1 MEDNLEFYILLN
13 ATRDESF
20 LLKIEQFLF
29 TGEKN
34 KLRDPK
40 NYFSDMTY
48 QIFFN
53 TLCYARNAMGKL
65 PSIVDMEF
73 LFSRMYKGD
82 EDKLGSL
89 RDLKNDIYKSSETV
103 DFSLIEQEV
112 EGFIKQVR
120 FAEAFQDSMKD
131 IQNRN
136 FESAIEKMNKATQVN
151 FDTDLGIHIKDWEQ
165 VKGLISEVNN
175 TSKIVST
182 GYNFLDQDRIL
193 DGGLRGGEIGCVA
206 AVPGIGKTLFLG
218 NLAANAFI
226 DGKKVLI
233 VSFETSEMRVTTR
246 TLANLLKFNTRD
258 IISGVTTG
266 VYDHIK
272 NAYDSNVMGVDG
284 DIIIKEYP
292 ARIIS
297 TNDIAAFVMDL
308 KRFQDWEPDLI
319 ILDHIL
325 IMSPNNKGKS
335 DDSQSYARYKSV
347 TEEMRNLSKA
357 LDIPI
362 WTATQIGRSGQSED
376 GGTKAITTSKDMS
389 ESRGIYDTVD
399 FFCTLNQSLQQK
411 KQLKLRLFVDKCRNG
426 EAGGLFNLK
435 VDYDTMNIAED
446 I

>member
-34 KLRDPK
+34 KIRDPK

-53 TLCYARNAMGKL
+53 TLCHARNAMGKL

-165 VKGLISEVNN
+165 VKELITKVND
-175 TSKIVST
+175 TSQVVST
-182 GYNFLDQDRIL
+182 GYNFLDQDKIL
-193 DGGLRGGEIGCVA
+193 DGGLRGGEVGCVA

-226 DGKKVLI
+226 DGKKVLV
-233 VSFETSEMRVTTR
+233 VSFETRS
-246 TLANLLKFNTRD
+246 F
-258 IISGVTTG
+258 
-266 VYDHIK
+266 
-272 NAYDSNVMGVDG
+272 
-284 DIIIKEYP
+284 
-292 ARIIS
+292 
-297 TNDIAAFVMDL
+297 
-308 KRFQDWEPDLI
+308 
-319 ILDHIL
+319 
-325 IMSPNNKGKS
+325 
-335 DDSQSYARYKSV
+335 
-347 TEEMRNLSKA
+347 
-357 LDIPI
+357 
-362 WTATQIGRSGQSED
+362 WT
-376 GGTKAITTSKDMS
+376 
-389 ESRGIYDTVD
+389 
-399 FFCTLNQSLQQK
+399 
-411 KQLKLRLFVDKCRNG
+411 RNG
-426 EAGGLFNLK
+426 
-435 VDYDTMNIAED
+435 
-446 I
+446 